1 MNPNTVSNILSFLL
15 VLFVAIIGY
24 LFMDNSSQWYKSLVK
39 PSFNPQDKVFQIVW
53 PILYILLWLSF
64 VFADKTD
71 RKTITLFVLVNILL
85 AAWAP
90 IFFGFKSP
98 NASVVVLII
107 TVIIS
112 LIYIITIGQQSIL
125 AAVLFLPLFLWLC
138 FATYLSY
145 SIAKLNI
152 KQYN

>member
-1 MNPNTVSNILSFLL
+1 
-15 VLFVAIIGY
+15 
-24 LFMDNSSQWYKSLVK
+24 MDNKSDWYNSLVK

-64 VFADKTD
+64 VFADKTN
-71 RKTITLFVLVNILL
+71 KTTVTLFVLVNILL

-112 LIYIITIGQQSIL
+112 LIYIVTIAKQSIL
-125 AAVLFLPLFLWLC
+125 AALFFLPLLLWIG

-145 SIAKLNI
+145 SIARLNNI
-152 KQYN
+152 QQ